1 MKNFKFWKKGDLL
14 ILEKQNQTI
23 SLCEYKVGDQ
33 FFLCNNY
40 DTYFNILYIQ
50 KKGTDHKFS
59 MKKELIINLFSNLN
73 D

>member
-40 DTYFNILYIQ
+40 DTYVNIHTE
-50 KKGTDHKFS
+50 KR
-59 MKKELIINLFSNLN
+59 N
-73 D
+73 